1 MAMSISELNQID
13 MLETYKQID
22 VGSNCVQVKAS
33 LVDFEN
39 FYHVVEVF
47 FIMRHM
53 YSYMKLR

>member
-22 VGSNCVQVKAS
+22 VGSNCVQVEAS
-33 LVDFEN
+33 LVDFEY

>member
-13 MLETYKQID
+13 MIETYKQID
-22 VGSNCVQVKAS
+22 VGSNRVQVKAS
-33 LVDFEN
+33 LVDFEY
-39 FYHVVEVF
+39 FYHVVEAF